1 MPIYEF
7 YCPENH
13 TIYSFL
19 GKSSRYATVIPKCPA
34 DPSFRMIRMISDFAA
49 PRKHQ
54 ETPKAPG
61 VPADIDDSRMD
72 AAMAQMEREFG
83 SMDPENP
90 DPRALGRMMRRMAE
104 ISGEKIDGRMEEVFR
119 RLEEGADPE
128 SLEEEYG
135 DLLGEEGGPESPG
148 GEEAIA
154 QGQGVKDI
162 ATETKPSSRI
172 RLRPPRRDPNLYDF
186 ETLARE

>member
-7 YCPENH
+7 YCPNNH

-49 PRKHQ
+49 PRKRQ
-54 ETPKAPG
+54 EMPKVPG
-61 VPADIDDSRMD
+61 SPADIDDSRME

-83 SMDPENP
+83 SMDTENP

-128 SLEEEYG
+128 SLESEYG
-135 DLLGEEGGPESPG
+135 DLLGGEGEPEES
-148 GEEAIA
+148 GEAEAAA
-154 QGQGVKDI
+154 QGEGTGEGAGQ
-162 ATETKPSSRI
+162 TRSSRQL
-172 RLRPPRRDPNLYDF
+172 RLRPPKRDPDLYDF
-186 ETLARE
+186 EPLP

>member
-7 YCPENH
+7 YCPNNH

-49 PRKHQ
+49 PRKRQ
-54 ETPKAPG
+54 ETPKVPG
-61 VPADIDDSRMD
+61 SPAGIDDSRME

-83 SMDPENP
+83 SMDTENP

-119 RLEEGADPE
+119 RLEEGVDPE
-128 SLEEEYG
+128 SLESEYG
-135 DLLGEEGGPESPG
+135 DLLGDENSPDD
-148 GEEAIA
+148 ASPA
-154 QGQGVKDI
+154 QGQDK
-162 ATETKPSSRI
+162 ETAPPEAKSGSHSRPRLRI
-172 RLRPPRRDPNLYDF
+172 RPPKRDPNLYEF
-186 ETLARE
+186 EPLPD

>member
-7 YCPENH
+7 YCPDNH

-19 GKSSRYATVIPKCPA
+19 GKSSRYANVTPKCPA
-34 DPSFRMIRMISDFAA
+34 DPAFRMVRMFSPFAA
-49 PRKHQ
+49 PRKRQ
-54 ETPKAPG
+54 EASKPGGPDAAP
-61 VPADIDDSRMD
+61 DDARME

-104 ISGEKIDGRMEEVFR
+104 LSGEKVDARMDEVFR

-128 SLEEEYG
+128 TLESEYG
-135 DLLGEEGGPESPG
+135 DLLGDEAGPGEPAAGEGASKDEGSKDLAPSPR
-148 GEEAIA
+148 AHRRL
-154 QGQGVKDI
+154 
-162 ATETKPSSRI
+162 P
-172 RLRPPRRDPNLYDF
+172 LRPPRRDSNLYDF
-186 ETLARE
+186 DPLP